1 MKADFVVVGV
11 PLSAAPF
18 EEGQMHEGG
27 IDPVTVIVNSCTAAD
42 VEMVVVDGA
51 VVVEN
56 GELVTM
62 DEEEVVRNARE
73 AIKGIRA
80 RSGVK
85 ARPTEGWNMR

>member
-1 MKADFVVVGV
+1 MTVV
-11 PLSAAPF
+11 
-18 EEGQMHEGG
+18 
-27 IDPVTVIVNSCTAAD
+27 VNSCTAAD

-51 VVVEN
+51 VVVEK

-85 ARPTEGWNMR
+85 ARPREGWNMR